1 MSKFLSLLAG
11 AALLGGV
18 SVANAA
24 DVLDNDQMDVVVAGF
39 TNEAL
44 AEASAVALGLFV
56 DSYTETYTE
65 TTVVHGIGS
74 ESFSSSYSW
83 VD

>member
-24 DVLDNDQMDVVVAGF
+24 DPLSNDQMDAVVAGF
-39 TNEAL
+39 TNEAYADAYAL
-44 AEASAVALGLFV
+44 ALGP
-56 DSYTETYTE
+56 DTYTETYTYA
-65 TTVVHGIGS
+65 TVVHGEGS
-74 ESFSSSYSW
+74 ESYSSSYAYT
-83 VD
+83 D

>member
-24 DVLDNDQMDVVVAGF
+24 EPLDNDQLDVVVAGF
-39 TNEAL
+39 TNEAYADAYAL
-44 AEASAVALGLFV
+44 AIGFGV

-65 TTVVHGIGS
+65 TTVVHGLGS
-74 ESFSSSYSW
+74 ESYSSSYSW